1 VKPTKRVIRT
11 FVAVTSLMKTAISM
25 IRATI
30 RRTSVADRD
39 QPINA
44 FKNHPPEIL
53 KEVMNMAEQ
62 KSRQCCSLEK
72 TRLME
77 ELRKC
82 DCSGSYEEFHQCY
95 RDAARESGDR
105 ARSCM
110 FA

>member
-1 VKPTKRVIRT
+1 
-11 FVAVTSLMKTAISM
+11 M
-25 IRATI
+25 
-30 RRTSVADRD
+30 AD
-39 QPINA
+39 
-44 FKNHPPEIL
+44 
-53 KEVMNMAEQ
+53 Q

-95 RDAARESGDR
+95 RDAARDSGDR